1 MENGYLSREE
11 MRKMVDR
18 NEEEDRKEQGNSR
31 VQFGLGKRHLFVL
44 DSNCCEERVWLR
56 DMMTWF
62 AMLQKTTFK
71 MLFFSILGVLK
82 RSNVYFISEEAFF
95 VQLILKPRGSCIEH
109 NHDCG
114 QKL

>member
-44 DSNCCEERVWLR
+44 DSNCCEERV
-56 DMMTWF
+56 
-62 AMLQKTTFK
+62 
-71 MLFFSILGVLK
+71 
-82 RSNVYFISEEAFF
+82 
-95 VQLILKPRGSCIEH
+95 
-109 NHDCG
+109 
-114 QKL
+114 